1 MLETQQEGQHVLW
14 VQRPGPKSECLHA
27 LQIMLLNSSSIS
39 RQATICIDIQFFIN
53 LKTHK
58 QTILQQNSS
67 SFLSVSIPTGFPC
80 LPVLSDF
87 LAIGALATSSQCF
100 KHFTGLYL
108 QVCKN
113 SPIFKIIWG
122 HKCWL
127 TPQYHAFLL
136 KNLTFQAKIGISILN
151 LRQTCK
157 YRPVK
162 HWWHWLQ

>member
-1 MLETQQEGQHVLW
+1 MLETHQEGQNVLW
-14 VQRPGPKSECLHA
+14 VWRPRPKSDCLYA
-27 LQIMLLNSSSIS
+27 LQIMLLISFSIS
-39 RQATICIDIQFFIN
+39 RQAIISFDIQFFIT

-58 QTILQQNSS
+58 QSISLKNFS

-127 TPQYHAFLL
+127 TLQYHAFLP

-162 HWWHWLQ
+162 RW